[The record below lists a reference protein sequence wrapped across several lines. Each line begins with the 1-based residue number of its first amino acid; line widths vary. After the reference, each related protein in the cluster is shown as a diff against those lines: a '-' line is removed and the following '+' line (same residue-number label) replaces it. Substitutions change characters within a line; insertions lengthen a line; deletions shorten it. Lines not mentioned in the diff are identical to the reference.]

1 MFQIGDYIICGS
13 NGVCKVQNIGDDV
26 PGAKEG
32 RTYYTLASVYQKGM
46 VVYTPIDNE
55 KVVMRAV
62 LTKAEAEEL
71 IAGIKEI
78 DMLWV
83 SDDRKREEAYKE
95 ALRSCDCKQ
104 LVSII
109 KNLYNRKQE
118 RMAAGKKTITND
130 EKYFKMAED
139 ILYEELAVS
148 LEINKEDVKKHIME
162 VAG

>member
-13 NGVCKVQNIGDDV
+13 NGVCKVQDIGRNV

-46 VVYTPIDNE
+46 VVYTPVDNK
-55 KVVMRAV
+55 KVVMRAI
-62 LTKAEAEEL
+62 LTKTEAEEL
-71 IAGIKEI
+71 VAGIKEI

-83 SDDRKREEAYKE
+83 SDDKRREEAYKE

-104 LVSII
+104 LVGII

-118 RMAAGKKTITND
+118 RMAAGKKIITND
-130 EKYFKMAED
+130 ENYFKMAED
-139 ILYEELAVS
+139 ILYEELAIS
-148 LEINKEDVKKHIME
+148 LEMNKEDVKKHIME